1 MSWFNKLAQ
10 KAREENERDYQHMK
24 EEDERKRMR
33 EEEKAEKARAILE
46 PLEVCA
52 NCHWFHYSY
61 NAYSG
66 YYEYRCTQ
74 HDITLFT
81 LDEVKKE
88 GKHWITTC
96 PSFVKKI

>member
-1 MSWFNKLAQ
+1 MSWFSKLAQ
-10 KAREENERDYQHMK
+10 KAREENEQDYQYMK

-52 NCHWFHYSY
+52 NCHYF
-61 NAYSG
+61 G
-66 YYEYRCTQ
+66 YMAGYGYRC
-74 HDITLFT
+74 HKNDITLFT

-88 GKHWITTC
+88 GKHWVTTC
-96 PSFVKKI
+96 PSFYRKF